1 MQQIVNPASVMKG
14 GGNKL
19 NQLLTDSLTEI
30 TKKDLEGVTTIPPSF
45 FSGQGNLTKVEIP
58 STVETIS
65 RSAFGSCPNITTI
78 LLENGLKFVYAG
90 AFECACAEI
99 TFPATVEEMGADA
112 FESTVA
118 GGAIIHM
125 KATTPPRSSATT
137 VYKDPFPYD
146 TVNKMYV
153 PAGCGDVYKDH
164 YIWDY
169 LADKIFE
176 E

>member
-1 MQQIVNPASVMKG
+1 MAIIKNPTNIIAG

-65 RSAFGSCPNITTI
+65 RSAFSSCPNITTI
-78 LLENGLKFVYAG
+78 LLENGLKFVYAS

-125 KATTPPRSSATT
+125 KAADPPRGNTGVT
-137 VYKDPFPYD
+137 YRDPFPYD
-146 TVNKMYV
+146 SVNKMYV
-153 PAGCGDVYKDH
+153 PVGSAAAYKDH